1 LVCERS
7 SVAIKNGNKDG
18 KTEEYHSA
26 IPFLAALKLLL
37 ENINKNIVKMHM
49 QKGIIA
55 DLTLKTI
62 NLKLFIYKLLAIK
75 YISKRSKYDFK
86 F

>member
-1 LVCERS
+1 MVCERS

-37 ENINKNIVKMHM
+37 ENINKNIVKRDNSRFNF
-49 QKGIIA
+49 KNNKF
-55 DLTLKTI
+55 KTFHI
-62 NLKLFIYKLLAIK
+62 QAPCYKIY
-75 YISKRSKYDFK
+75 
-86 F
+86 